1 MASNVPDFKKMET
14 LLQQQAKMTTY
25 TAQVNAYQTP
35 YNQYANQANAAQTYS
50 YTVGGMGVGG
60 GGGAS
65 GGYLT
70 SIGGLTSGYTQAVIN
85 TGHTHTISGAYNM
98 AVPTP
103 TGSKVQVV
111 LTDANGFDLNIFVD
125 VAYAS
130 IIAQISTQHGAVKYQ
145 QMPYVTPKH
154 KMVDGD
160 FSLDEIAQAE
170 EIMEDLR
177 A

>member
-1 MASNVPDFKKMET
+1 MASNVPFKQMEA

-35 YNQYANQANAAQTYS
+35 YNQYANQGMAQATY
-50 YTVGGMGVGG
+50 TAGGTMGG
-60 GGGAS
+60 GGLSA
-65 GGYLT
+65 GYLT